1 MKMYVHVPYIYVLGT
16 VRQCKEDFVTVQ
28 LPCKPT
34 YTWYIP
40 VKAFSRHTL
49 CRRYAAKDHILF
61 NQNEKHDFN
70 QILAYHFRIPA
81 YHTTRFLI
89 RIMSYTGII
98 PVNIPHC
105 ARCRRSVE
113 RAMHLKHH
121 TVAPS
126 RHPGTHATHHYHSM
140 RAEGRQAC
148 WLLPPLACTAAAA
161 AAVAAAERCPLR
173 SALK

>member
-40 VKAFSRHTL
+40 VKSFLATDIVSPP
-49 CRRYAAKDHILF
+49 YAAKDHVLF

-105 ARCRRSVE
+105 S
-113 RAMHLKHH
+113 RAFNPFRL
-121 TVAPS
+121 VALIT
-126 RHPGTHATHHYHSM
+126 GTGLT
-140 RAEGRQAC
+140 
-148 WLLPPLACTAAAA
+148 
-161 AAVAAAERCPLR
+161 
-173 SALK
+173 

>member
-1 MKMYVHVPYIYVLGT
+1 MHTRKGGIYTIWPAQSEWVFTSHNAVKPTRHWRSSLLYTYENVYVHVPYIYVLGT

-40 VKAFSRHTL
+40 VKAFSRQTL

-105 ARCRRSVE
+105 LRVCRSSCIMSPSPARRERRRSWF
-113 RAMHLKHH
+113 
-121 TVAPS
+121 S
-126 RHPGTHATHHYHSM
+126 F
-140 RAEGRQAC
+140 
-148 WLLPPLACTAAAA
+148 
-161 AAVAAAERCPLR
+161 
-173 SALK
+173 

>member
-40 VKAFSRHTL
+40 VKALSRQTL

-105 ARCRRSVE
+105 SRHSARLERAERTRKWGRVVIDSEDEHTLGMAQSCRRKTRIE
-113 RAMHLKHH
+113 
-121 TVAPS
+121 
-126 RHPGTHATHHYHSM
+126 
-140 RAEGRQAC
+140 EGDSE
-148 WLLPPLACTAAAA
+148 WD
-161 AAVAAAERCPLR
+161 
-173 SALK
+173 

>member
-40 VKAFSRHTL
+40 VKALSRQTL
-49 CRRYAAKDHILF
+49 CRRYTAKDHILF

-98 PVNIPHC
+98 PV
-105 ARCRRSVE
+105 
-113 RAMHLKHH
+113 L
-121 TVAPS
+121 
-126 RHPGTHATHHYHSM
+126 
-140 RAEGRQAC
+140 
-148 WLLPPLACTAAAA
+148 
-161 AAVAAAERCPLR
+161 
-173 SALK
+173 

>member
-40 VKAFSRHTL
+40 VKALSRQTL

-105 ARCRRSVE
+105 LYSNRLHHNI
-113 RAMHLKHH
+113 HLKFGRW
-121 TVAPS
+121 A
-126 RHPGTHATHHYHSM
+126 RRLAT
-140 RAEGRQAC
+140 
-148 WLLPPLACTAAAA
+148 PL
-161 AAVAAAERCPLR
+161 
-173 SALK
+173 S

>member
-1 MKMYVHVPYIYVLGT
+1 MYVHVPYIYVLGT

-40 VKAFSRHTL
+40 VKAFSRQTL

-105 ARCRRSVE
+105 ICVQLPRCEARRAHGSRCRLSG
-113 RAMHLKHH
+113 AP
-121 TVAPS
+121 APS
-126 RHPGTHATHHYHSM
+126 P
-140 RAEGRQAC
+140 C
-148 WLLPPLACTAAAA
+148 AAAMTATAPARPVRRSASRA
-161 AAVAAAERCPLR
+161 ALRHCHAAELARR
-173 SALK
+173 

>member
-1 MKMYVHVPYIYVLGT
+1 MYVHVPYIYVLGT

-40 VKAFSRHTL
+40 VKAFSRQTL

-98 PVNIPHC
+98 PVNIPH
-105 ARCRRSVE
+105 
-113 RAMHLKHH
+113 
-121 TVAPS
+121 
-126 RHPGTHATHHYHSM
+126 
-140 RAEGRQAC
+140 
-148 WLLPPLACTAAAA
+148 WLLDEYSKSTNKRWSVGKC
-161 AAVAAAERCPLR
+161 
-173 SALK
+173 LKVKWGSGASQPQFPMSLIGN